1 MPPSEITPQE
11 ALIRLGA
18 STAEAVANVLELF
31 APGAVERGEVSV
43 IAEGATPFANLPT
56 SAVVAS
62 VRYIDGVTGANVF
75 VMTPAGA
82 RALASAMGAGSP
94 EAETPTPE
102 LSELEMSAIGEA
114 ANQML
119 AAAAA
124 AISVVLGEEVAISP
138 PDTRILADSSDPTEL
153 FGKSPHACSSSF
165 IVCGEPCRLIQ
176 LVPSAFVVRMARAF
190 DEMRNEQPTES
201 DDERGAIG
209 PRRPGIPDRCP
220 ARGRCAHLGRARPHT
235 ARSRASSRASDWR
248 RRRPRPAR
256 RRPAR
261 SVRQRPVLRPWPPAC
276 HQRRRVGDPGRLA
289 GNSRRRASRRLLHQ
303 PHNERKDQN

>member
-1 MPPSEITPQE
+1 MPPSEITPRD

-31 APGAVERGEVSV
+31 APGAVERGDVSA
-43 IAEGATPFANLPT
+43 IAEGVSPFADLPA

-62 VRYIDGVTGANVF
+62 VHYVDGATGANVF

-94 EAETPTPE
+94 PEETPTPG
-102 LSELEMSAIGEA
+102 LSDLEMSAIGEA

-138 PDTRILADSSDPTEL
+138 PDTRVLKESNDPTEL

-190 DEMRNEQPTES
+190 DEMGNEQPASGDGELGGS
-201 DDERGAIG
+201 DQVGPDVVERSA
-209 PRRPGIPDRCP
+209 
-220 ARGRCAHLGRARPHT
+220 ARGRCADLGRARTHT
-235 ARSRASSRASDWR
+235 SRARAGSRASDRR
-248 RRRPRPAR
+248 RRRP
-256 RRPAR
+256 
-261 SVRQRPVLRPWPPAC
+261 
-276 HQRRRVGDPGRLA
+276 
-289 GNSRRRASRRLLHQ
+289 
-303 PHNERKDQN
+303 

>member
-1 MPPSEITPQE
+1 MPPSEITPRD

-31 APGAVERGEVSV
+31 APGAVERGDVSA
-43 IAEGATPFANLPT
+43 IAEGVSPFADLPP

-62 VRYIDGVTGANVF
+62 VHYVDGATGANVF

-94 EAETPTPE
+94 PEETPTPG
-102 LSELEMSAIGEA
+102 LSDLEMSAIGEA

-138 PDTRILADSSDPTEL
+138 PDTRVLKESNDPTEL

-190 DEMRNEQPTES
+190 DEMGNEQPAEWRRRARRLRQVGP
-201 DDERGAIG
+201 DVVERSA
-209 PRRPGIPDRCP
+209 
-220 ARGRCAHLGRARPHT
+220 ARGRCADLGRARTHT
-235 ARSRASSRASDWR
+235 SRARAGSRASDRR
-248 RRRPRPAR
+248 RRRP
-256 RRPAR
+256 
-261 SVRQRPVLRPWPPAC
+261 
-276 HQRRRVGDPGRLA
+276 
-289 GNSRRRASRRLLHQ
+289 
-303 PHNERKDQN
+303 